1 MSEIRDEPVSSTVGS
16 RFFSHPIRLRTCLY
30 HDHQQLESAALEAL
44 SDNSTL
50 INSRLGLSGEEK
62 ASILGLYI
70 VLAVAASFGFIGSI
84 VLGRVYGPLLFG
96 LCIAAFVLGLRHGVD
111 ADHIVA
117 IDNTT
122 RKLMHEGKRPIT
134 IGTWFSLGHSTVV
147 VGLTVVL
154 VLATKAVVQNN
165 SILQGAGSVI
175 GTAVSGVFLFL
186 IGAVNVL
193 IVLGVY
199 RVFQKLR
206 QGRLDE
212 SELNNLLENRGFLN
226 RYFKGLF
233 RIVQKPWQIY
243 PIGLLFGLGF
253 DTASEILFF
262 ALAVSF
268 GLASTSVASPVPIW
282 VVLILPVMFT
292 LGMVLVDT
300 TDGVTMC
307 VAYGWAFVKPLRKIY
322 YNLTITVISVLVAFV
337 IGGVELLQ
345 VLSGQLNLQGPFW
358 TWLSRLDFET
368 IGYGIVGIFVVS
380 WLASMAFWKYKRYED
395 EVGRQKVQF

>member
-1 MSEIRDEPVSSTVGS
+1 M
-16 RFFSHPIRLRTCLY
+16 
-30 HDHQQLESAALEAL
+30 
-44 SDNSTL
+44 
-50 INSRLGLSGEEK
+50 
-62 ASILGLYI
+62 YI
-70 VLAVAASFGFIGSI
+70 GLAVAASFGFVGSV
-84 VLGRVYGPLLFG
+84 VLGRFSSLLFG

-134 IGTWFSLGHSTVV
+134 VGTWFSLGHSTVV

-154 VLATKAVVQNN
+154 VLATRIVVENN
-165 SILQGAGSVI
+165 LFLQSSASLI
-175 GTAVSGVFLFL
+175 GTTV
-186 IGAVNVL
+186 IGAVNAL
-193 IVLGVY
+193 IVVGVY
-199 RVFQKLR
+199 RVFQNLR
-206 QGRLDE
+206 RGKVDE
-212 SELNNLLENRGFLN
+212 AELNNLLENRGFLN

-233 RIVQKPWQIY
+233 RVVQKPWQIY

-268 GLASTSVASPVPIW
+268 GVASTVPVW
-282 VVLILPVMFT
+282 MVLILPVMFT
-292 LGMVLVDT
+292 LGM
-300 TDGVTMC
+300 
-307 VAYGWAFVKPLRKIY
+307 
-322 YNLTITVISVLVAFV
+322 VLVAFV

-358 TWLSRLDFET
+358 TWLARLDFET
-368 IGYGIVGIFVVS
+368 IGYGIVAIFIMS
-380 WLASMAFWKYKRYED
+380 WLASMALWKYKRYED